1 MSTLGLIG
9 TDGKCYAWD
18 TRAEGY
24 GRGEG
29 VAALLLKPLDAAL
42 RDGDN
47 VHAVIRE
54 TGSNQDGKTTTITS
68 PSLESQVDLI
78 EDCYRRAGL
87 DISETG
93 YVEAHMT
100 GTLTGDAV
108 EAEALA
114 RTFGKSRE
122 AGNPVLVGSVKT
134 NIGHTEP
141 VSGLAAVI
149 KAIYTLKT
157 GLVAPNLN
165 YKETNPNIPLNDWNL
180 EVPTSLRPWPAD
192 KPLRASVNNFGYG
205 GTNAHVILES
215 IEPFRGLNGHANGVH
230 QHENGQ
236 ALIAEPE
243 SRVYVLSAKDSAA
256 TRDIASETVAY
267 IRRTTASDSAPS
279 PADLAYTLT
288 QRKTL
293 FPWVAAVR
301 ADSLTEL
308 ADQLESKALE
318 VNHATK
324 RPRLGFVFNGQ
335 GAQWHAMG
343 RELINAY
350 PVFGSSIRQAD
361 EILRDFGANW
371 SLQEELG
378 RDPKS
383 TRVSEV
389 NISQPISVALQLC
402 LVDLLES
409 WNIRPS
415 AVTSHS
421 SGEIAAAYAVGLL
434 TFKEALGVVYY
445 RGELALKHQ
454 KLSTVQGGMLAA
466 GIGPEEAE
474 KYIADTKAGRVVV
487 ACVNSPS
494 SVTLSGDLAGIDE
507 VLALLEEDGL
517 FARKLKVPLAYHS
530 HHMAAMAQDYTESL
544 RKTLCSPGSGWNG
557 VTFTSPVTGDVLT
570 DAESLS
576 PEHWVRNLTS
586 RVLFSQAFEKM
597 VFGANGFEGTSPS
610 SNIDVVV
617 EVGAHST
624 LSGPIR
630 QILGERKLPY
640 VSCLKRPSNA
650 VHTMQDLA
658 GKLISHGY
666 PVLSNAVNFPYCN
679 AKPIF
684 VDDLPTY
691 RWNHA
696 TRYWWEPRLN
706 KEIRYKPYQPHE
718 LLGTSLAG
726 ANGLA
731 HTWRNILRL
740 SDIPWLVDHQ
750 LESNV
755 VLPGASYVAMAI
767 EAARLVTD
775 ATEDSITGY
784 RLKEVDIRNAL
795 IVPESSTGVEM
806 QFSLRPYRNGDD
818 EYRGYFEFEV
828 SSLGVRDEW
837 ILNCTGYVFAELT
850 STANGS
856 SARKENPPQVSRDDA
871 FFLEG
876 TDVRNIKVEAVFSGL
891 RDMGFY
897 HGPMF
902 QNLVDSRTASGR
914 AITNLS
920 IAEVATASDGYVL
933 HPTTLDSIIQATY
946 SGLPEGTREKS
957 MVIPRSIQELYVPKG
972 VNRLSGE
979 KLRAFT
985 ELLGSS
991 RRGFTSSAT
1000 VVNPDGPK
1008 SDAVLRIDGFFG
1020 QAVPKSNL
1028 PDLEQQPAQIC
1039 STSTWKTDILHG
1051 IPDSVREPMEITLKD
1066 SERDFEKKLIRA
1078 SYIFIHDAVARLAGR
1093 SPESW
1098 EWHHKIFYDWMKK
1111 IVDLGNRGE
1120 LGPNS
1125 KRWAKTTKGMKQ
1137 KLVDELCA
1145 GDASGQL
1152 VARVGQNL
1160 ASIVSGD
1167 ITPLELM
1174 MEGNLLN
1181 QYYMDLPRLKN
1192 RTYKHL
1198 ATVSELYA
1206 ANMPGAKILEI
1217 GAGTG
1222 GATKIVLEAFNAG
1235 GSGSALGHYTFTDV
1249 SSGFFEAGRKKLHQW
1264 NSLMDFKKLDIETD
1278 PLTQSFE
1285 AGQYDIIVASMVLH
1299 ATKSLNRTMSNVR
1312 KLLRPGGK
1320 LVLVECTQDS
1330 LDSQLIFGTVPGWW
1344 LSEEPDRNMSPNA
1357 PLGTW
1362 VSVLKDTGYS
1372 GVDFEIGDCDDPS
1385 LQSTNIIISTAVQ
1398 DTSYPSQ
1405 ISIVDAGS
1413 APGPWLEELKHKIH
1427 AQTGVLPI
1435 IEDLHQ
1441 AVVSDE
1447 KVCVLTLDLGK
1458 PFLAEIDESSF
1469 NKLRDILAGSRGV
1482 LWLTRSD
1489 ASDVSEPQYELS
1501 TGLLRTLRQE
1511 DSTKRYIRL
1520 GFDEAPEA
1528 WTGSQIENAVRIFQ
1542 SGFDYNTDIYNI
1554 DFEYLVRDGIL
1565 HVPRVYPNPEQDA
1578 SIHDSEAGPTAALQ
1592 PFRPQEQDLVW
1603 DPELPGATT
1612 FTERL
1617 ATEDLAEG
1625 SVEVE
1630 SKALGISHRDVLA
1643 ASDQGHDG
1651 HDFAGV
1657 ISRLSPST
1665 GDQSGLKVGD
1675 RVCGIANGRFSTRG
1689 RAPTTTV
1696 VKIPDAMTWEEAAA
1710 FPTAFTTAY
1719 QALFRIARLQVGEK
1733 VLITDAAASSIGRAA
1748 VTLAKASG
1756 AEVFATYGAEAEQDL
1771 LVNNH
1776 GIDKSR
1782 LFGHF
1787 DAGFLA
1793 AVKAQTQG
1801 AGFAVVLR
1809 SLPESPFKSVAGCA
1823 ARFGRF
1829 VDVRLY
1835 DSESSDRVNTSYLAD
1850 GASYTRFHVSQFL
1863 GHKDEFVHEALVGS
1877 MRIFQSS
1884 EIPHPWNIDS
1894 LPLPDIGKA
1903 LKQSGEEPHRQIVL
1917 NAQEGGEVNVISRP
1931 FSLDDPDSSYLIV
1944 GGLGGIGRAVAL
1956 WLFEKGA
1963 KNIIVTSRK
1972 AESHPSAPELSSLA
1986 AAAGCR
1992 LLLRNCDTTQEAE
2005 LVALIKEASKEL
2017 PPIRGVINAAMVL
2030 DDTVV
2035 ERMSFTQWR
2044 RAVSAKVS
2052 TTLNLH
2058 NHLPDLSFFIMLSSV
2073 TGITGSVSQANY
2085 AVGNTFQDAFARYR
2099 TKHGQPAVALD
2110 LSAVASAGFVAEA
2123 GEAARSHIE
2132 KLGSISVEIDAVLKL
2147 VEAAIRNPLRKSAD
2161 ESQVIVGLA
2170 PWDSLADGAATRRDR
2185 RFGTLRLGVS
2195 RDTSGGE
2202 GDGAANSGAGSKSS
2216 AAAIQKSLGDIG
2228 SLTRGKA
2235 ESVIADATAD
2245 KLAGI
2250 FNVPESNIDH
2260 SLPLSQYGVDSLV
2273 AVDLRNW
2280 LSAAVKA
2287 KVSIFEILHNASLTE
2302 FAGLVVTKSEMLKGV
2317 VEEVAS
2323 K

>member
-1 MSTLGLIG
+1 MRNHIDERSENWTC
-9 TDGKCYAWD
+9 TD
-18 TRAEGY
+18 
-24 GRGEG
+24 
-29 VAALLLKPLDAAL
+29 ALF
-42 RDGDN
+42 
-47 VHAVIRE
+47 
-54 TGSNQDGKTTTITS
+54 T
-68 PSLESQVDLI
+68 
-78 EDCYRRAGL
+78 
-87 DISETG
+87 
-93 YVEAHMT
+93 
-100 GTLTGDAV
+100 
-108 EAEALA
+108 
-114 RTFGKSRE
+114 
-122 AGNPVLVGSVKT
+122 
-134 NIGHTEP
+134 
-141 VSGLAAVI
+141 
-149 KAIYTLKT
+149 
-157 GLVAPNLN
+157 
-165 YKETNPNIPLNDWNL
+165 
-180 EVPTSLRPWPAD
+180 
-192 KPLRASVNNFGYG
+192 
-205 GTNAHVILES
+205 
-215 IEPFRGLNGHANGVH
+215 
-230 QHENGQ
+230 
-236 ALIAEPE
+236 
-243 SRVYVLSAKDSAA
+243 
-256 TRDIASETVAY
+256 
-267 IRRTTASDSAPS
+267 
-279 PADLAYTLT
+279 
-288 QRKTL
+288 
-293 FPWVAAVR
+293 
-301 ADSLTEL
+301 
-308 ADQLESKALE
+308 
-318 VNHATK
+318 
-324 RPRLGFVFNGQ
+324 
-335 GAQWHAMG
+335 
-343 RELINAY
+343 
-350 PVFGSSIRQAD
+350 
-361 EILRDFGANW
+361 
-371 SLQEELG
+371 EELG
-378 RDPKS
+378 RDPKT

-409 WNIRPS
+409 WNVKPS

-434 TFKEALGVVYY
+434 TFKEALGVVYH
-445 RGELALKHQ
+445 RGELALKYQ
-454 KLSTVQGGMLAA
+454 KLSRVQGGMLAA
-466 GIGPEEAE
+466 GIGPEDAE

-494 SVTLSGDLAGIDE
+494 SVTLSGDLDGIDE

-530 HHMAAMAQDYTESL
+530 HHMAAMAQEYTESL
-544 RKTLCSPGSGWNG
+544 RKTLCSPGSSWNG
-557 VTFTSPVTGDVLT
+557 VTFTSPVTGDILT
-570 DAESLS
+570 DAETLS

-597 VFGANGFEGTSPS
+597 VFSGATPGAG
-610 SNIDVVV
+610 SNIDMVV

-658 GKLISHGY
+658 SKLISHGY
-666 PVLSNAVNFPYCN
+666 PVLPNAVNFPYCN
-679 AKPIF
+679 AKPTF
-684 VDDLPTY
+684 VQDLPTY

-706 KEIRYKPYQPHE
+706 KEIRYKPFQPHE

-726 ANGLA
+726 ANGLTS
-731 HTWRNILRL
+731 TWRNILRL

-775 ATEDSITGY
+775 ATEESITGY

-795 IVPESSTGVEM
+795 IVPESSTGVEV

-818 EYRGYFEFEV
+818 EYKDYFEFEV

-837 ILNCTGYVFAELT
+837 ILNCTGYVFAETT
-850 STANGS
+850 STAGGS
-856 SARKENPPQVSRDDA
+856 SVRKETPPQVPQDDSFFVKDTEVRDI
-871 FFLEG
+871 E
-876 TDVRNIKVEAVFSGL
+876 VEAVFSGL

-957 MVIPRSIQELYVPKG
+957 MVIPRSIQELYVPKR
-972 VNRLSGE
+972 VNRRSGE
-979 KLRAFT
+979 RLRTFT

-1000 VVNPDGPK
+1000 VVNPDNPRP
-1008 SDAVLRIDGFFG
+1008 DDVLRIDGFFG
-1020 QAVPKSNL
+1020 QAVPKSTL
-1028 PDLEQQPAQIC
+1028 PETEQQPAQIC
-1039 STSTWKTDILHG
+1039 STSTWKTEILHG
-1051 IPDSVREPMEITLKD
+1051 IPDSLREPMEITLRD
-1066 SERDFEKKLIRA
+1066 SERDFERKLIRA
-1078 SYIFIHDAVARLAGR
+1078 SYIFIHDAVAQLQGK

-1160 ASIVSGD
+1160 ASIVIGE

-1206 ANMPGAKILEI
+1206 ANIPGAKVLEI

-1222 GATKIVLEAFNAG
+1222 GATKIVLEAFSAG

-1249 SSGFFEAGRKKLHQW
+1249 SSGFFEAAKKKLHQW
-1264 NSLMDFKKLDIETD
+1264 TSLMDFKKLDIEAD

-1299 ATKSLNRTMSNVR
+1299 ATKSLNRTMSHVR

-1320 LVLVECTQDS
+1320 VVLVECTQDS

-1357 PLGTW
+1357 PLATW
-1362 VSVLKDTGYS
+1362 VSVLKDTGYT

-1385 LQSTNIIISTAVQ
+1385 LQSTSIIISTATQ

-1405 ISIVDAGS
+1405 ISIVHAGS
-1413 APGPWLEELKHKIH
+1413 APEPWLEELRHKIH
-1427 AQTGVLPI
+1427 TETGVLPI
-1435 IEDLHQ
+1435 LEHLTQ
-1441 AVVSDE
+1441 AVVSE
-1447 KVCVLTLDLGK
+1447 ERVCILTFDLSK

-1469 NKLRDILAGSRGV
+1469 TKLRDILAGSRGV
-1482 LWLTRSD
+1482 LWLSSSD
-1489 ASDVSEPQYELS
+1489 ASDVSDPQYELS

-1528 WTGSQIENAVRIFQ
+1528 WTSSQIENIVRIFQ
-1542 SGFDYNTDIYNI
+1542 SGFDYNTDISNI
-1554 DFEYLVRDGIL
+1554 DFEYLIRDGIL

-1592 PFRPQEQDLVW
+1592 PFRSQEQDLVW
-1603 DPELPGATT
+1603 DPELPGGST
-1612 FTERL
+1612 FTERFEI
-1617 ATEDLAEG
+1617 EDLAEG

-1657 ISRLSPST
+1657 ISRLSSST

-1675 RVCGIANGRFSTRG
+1675 RVCGIASGRFATKG

-1696 VKIPDAMTWEEAAA
+1696 VKIPDAMNWKEAAA
-1710 FPTAFTTAY
+1710 FPTAFATAY
-1719 QALFRIARLQVGEK
+1719 QALFGIARLQVGEK
-1733 VLITDAAASSIGRAA
+1733 VLVTDATASSIGRAA
-1748 VTLAKASG
+1748 VTLAKITG

-1771 LVNNH
+1771 LINNH
-1776 GIDKSR
+1776 GIDRSR

-1787 DAGFLA
+1787 DAEFLA
-1793 AVKAQTQG
+1793 AAKAQTQG
-1801 AGFAVVLR
+1801 AGFAVVIR

-1823 ARFGRF
+1823 ARFGRV
-1829 VDVRLY
+1829 VDVRLS
-1835 DSESSDRVNTSYLAD
+1835 DVESNDRVNTSYLAD

-1863 GHKDEFVHEALVGS
+1863 GPKDEFVHEALVGS

-1884 EIPHPWNIDS
+1884 DLPHPWNIDS
-1894 LPLPDIGKA
+1894 FSLPNIGKA

-1917 NAQEGGEVNVISRP
+1917 DLQEGGEINVSCSIMAPVDRLHVISNVTAQVIPRP

-1944 GGLGGIGRAVAL
+1944 GGLGGIGRAVAS

-1972 AESHPSAPELSSLA
+1972 AESHPSAPELSRLA

-1992 LLLRNCDTTQEAE
+1992 LLIRNCDTTQEAE
-2005 LVALIKEASKEL
+2005 LVALINEASKVL

-2030 DDTVV
+2030 DV
-2035 ERMSFTQWR
+2035 RHHPFPP
-2044 RAVSAKVS
+2044 
-2052 TTLNLH
+2052 LH
-2058 NHLPDLSFFIMLSSV
+2058 AD
-2073 TGITGSVSQANY
+2073 
-2085 AVGNTFQDAFARYR
+2085 TFQSPHAQNANTVYR
-2099 TKHGQPAVALD
+2099 
-2110 LSAVASAGFVAEA
+2110 
-2123 GEAARSHIE
+2123 I
-2132 KLGSISVEIDAVLKL
+2132 
-2147 VEAAIRNPLRKSAD
+2147 PL
-2161 ESQVIVGLA
+2161 
-2170 PWDSLADGAATRRDR
+2170 W
-2185 RFGTLRLGVS
+2185 
-2195 RDTSGGE
+2195 
-2202 GDGAANSGAGSKSS
+2202 
-2216 AAAIQKSLGDIG
+2216 
-2228 SLTRGKA
+2228 
-2235 ESVIADATAD
+2235 
-2245 KLAGI
+2245 
-2250 FNVPESNIDH
+2250 
-2260 SLPLSQYGVDSLV
+2260 
-2273 AVDLRNW
+2273 
-2280 LSAAVKA
+2280 
-2287 KVSIFEILHNASLTE
+2287 NA
-2302 FAGLVVTKSEMLKGV
+2302 
-2317 VEEVAS
+2317 
-2323 K
+2323 

>member
-1 MSTLGLIG
+1 MHTQCSAPPF
-9 TDGKCYAWD
+9 GKLMRSC
-18 TRAEGY
+18 
-24 GRGEG
+24 
-29 VAALLLKPLDAAL
+29 
-42 RDGDN
+42 
-47 VHAVIRE
+47 
-54 TGSNQDGKTTTITS
+54 
-68 PSLESQVDLI
+68 
-78 EDCYRRAGL
+78 
-87 DISETG
+87 
-93 YVEAHMT
+93 
-100 GTLTGDAV
+100 GTL
-108 EAEALA
+108 A
-114 RTFGKSRE
+114 R
-122 AGNPVLVGSVKT
+122 
-134 NIGHTEP
+134 IGHCK
-141 VSGLAAVI
+141 VCN
-149 KAIYTLKT
+149 YTDKSYE
-157 GLVAPNLN
+157 NL
-165 YKETNPNIPLNDWNL
+165 TCTD
-180 EVPTSLRPWPAD
+180 A
-192 KPLRASVNNFGYG
+192 
-205 GTNAHVILES
+205 
-215 IEPFRGLNGHANGVH
+215 
-230 QHENGQ
+230 Q
-236 ALIAEPE
+236 
-243 SRVYVLSAKDSAA
+243 SA
-256 TRDIASETVAY
+256 
-267 IRRTTASDSAPS
+267 
-279 PADLAYTLT
+279 
-288 QRKTL
+288 
-293 FPWVAAVR
+293 
-301 ADSLTEL
+301 
-308 ADQLESKALE
+308 
-318 VNHATK
+318 
-324 RPRLGFVFNGQ
+324 
-335 GAQWHAMG
+335 
-343 RELINAY
+343 
-350 PVFGSSIRQAD
+350 
-361 EILRDFGANW
+361 
-371 SLQEELG
+371 EELG
-378 RDPKS
+378 RDPQS

-434 TFKEALGVVYY
+434 TFEEALGVVYY

-454 KLSTVQGGMLAA
+454 KLSRVQGGMLAA
-466 GIGPEEAE
+466 GIGPEDAE
-474 KYIADTKAGRVVV
+474 KYIADAKSGRVVV

-494 SVTLSGDLAGIDE
+494 SVTLSGDLDGIDE
-507 VLALLEEDGL
+507 VLALLEEDGI

-544 RKTLCSPGSGWNG
+544 RKTLCTPGSVWNG
-557 VTFTSPVTGDVLT
+557 VTFTSPVTGDILT
-570 DAESLS
+570 DAKSLS

-586 RVLFSQAFEKM
+586 RVLFSQAFDKM
-597 VFGANGFEGTSPS
+597 VFGPTPGSG
-610 SNIDVVV
+610 SNIDMVV

-658 GKLISHGY
+658 SKLISHGY
-666 PVLSNAVNFPYCN
+666 PVQSNAVNFPYCN
-679 AKPIF
+679 AKPAF
-684 VDDLPTY
+684 VHDLPTY

-706 KEIRYKPYQPHE
+706 KEIRYKPFQPHE

-731 HTWRNILRL
+731 STWRNILRL

-775 ATEDSITGY
+775 ATEENIIGY

-806 QFSLRPYRNGDD
+806 QFTLRPCRNGDE

-837 ILNCTGYVFAELT
+837 ILNCTGYVLAEVT
-850 STANGS
+850 S
-856 SARKENPPQVSRDDA
+856 SAGESSVPREAPPQVPRDDQ
-871 FFLEG
+871 FFEKN
-876 TDVRNIKVEAVFSGL
+876 TDVRHIEVETVFSGL

-972 VNRLSGE
+972 VNRNSGE

-991 RRGFTSSAT
+991 RRGFTSAVS
-1000 VVNPDGPK
+1000 VISPDNSK
-1008 SDAVLRIDGFFG
+1008 AEAVLRIDGFFG
-1020 QAVPKSNL
+1020 QAVPKSTL
-1028 PDLEQQPAQIC
+1028 EETEQQPAQIC
-1039 STSTWKTDILHG
+1039 STSTWKTEILHG
-1051 IPDSVREPMEITLKD
+1051 IPDSVRKPMEITLKD

-1078 SYIFIHDAVARLAGR
+1078 SYIFIHDAVAQLEGK

-1160 ASIVSGD
+1160 ASIVSGE

-1206 ANMPGAKILEI
+1206 ANIPGAKVLEI

-1222 GATKIVLEAFNAG
+1222 GATKIVLEAFSAG

-1249 SSGFFEAGRKKLHQW
+1249 SSGFFEAGKKKLHQW
-1264 NSLMDFKKLDIETD
+1264 NSLMDFKKLDIEAD

-1285 AGQYDIIVASMVLH
+1285 ASQYDIIVASMALH

-1320 LVLVECTQDS
+1320 LVLVEATQDS

-1362 VSVLKDTGYS
+1362 DSVLKDTGYS

-1385 LQSTNIIISTAVQ
+1385 LQSTSIIISTATQ

-1405 ISIVDAGS
+1405 VSIVDAGS
-1413 APGPWLEELKHKIH
+1413 APGPWLEELRQKIH

-1435 IEDLHQ
+1435 IEDLSQ
-1441 AVVSDE
+1441 AVVSED
-1447 KVCVLTLDLGK
+1447 KAFVLTLDLGR

-1469 NKLRDILAGSRGV
+1469 TKLRDILSGSCGV
-1482 LWLTRSD
+1482 LWLSRSD
-1489 ASDVSEPQYELS
+1489 ASDISEPQYELS

-1520 GFDEAPEA
+1520 GFDEAPGA
-1528 WTGSQIENAVRIFQ
+1528 WTGSQVENIVRIFQ
-1542 SGFDYNTDIYNI
+1542 SGFDYNTDISNI

-1578 SIHDSEAGPTAALQ
+1578 SIHDSEAGPTPALQ
-1592 PFRPQEQDLVW
+1592 LFQPLEQDLVW
-1603 DPELPGATT
+1603 DPELPGGTT
-1612 FTERL
+1612 FTEVL
-1617 ATEDLAEG
+1617 NMDELAEG

-1630 SKALGISHRDVLA
+1630 SKALCISHRDVLA

-1657 ISRLSPST
+1657 ISRLSQPP

-1675 RVCGIANGRFSTRG
+1675 RVCGIAGGRFATRG
-1689 RAPTTTV
+1689 RASTTTV

-1710 FPTAFTTAY
+1710 FPTAFTSAY
-1719 QALFRIARLQVGEK
+1719 QALFGIAKLQAGEK
-1733 VLITDAAASSIGRAA
+1733 VLVTDAAASSIGRAA
-1748 VTLAKASG
+1748 VTLAKAVR
-1756 AEVFATYGAEAEQDL
+1756 AEVFATYGAEAEQDP

-1776 GIDKSR
+1776 GIDKNR

-1793 AVKAQTQG
+1793 AAKTQTQG

-1809 SLPESPFKSVAGCA
+1809 SLPESPFKSVAGCV

-1829 VDVRLY
+1829 VDIRL
-1835 DSESSDRVNTSYLAD
+1835 SNAESSDRVNTSYFAD

-1863 GHKDEFVHEALVGS
+1863 RHKDEFVHEALVGS
-1877 MRIFQSS
+1877 MRIFQNSDL
-1884 EIPHPWNIDS
+1884 PHPWNIDS
-1894 LPLPDIGKA
+1894 FPLSNIGKA
-1903 LKQSGEEPHRQIVL
+1903 LKQSGEEPHKQIVL
-1917 NAQEGGEVNVISRP
+1917 DVQEGGEVNVSYSTMATDDRLHVFSNVTVQVIPRP

-1944 GGLGGIGRAVAL
+1944 GGLGGIGRAVAS
-1956 WLFEKGA
+1956 WLFDKGA

-1972 AESHPSAPELSSLA
+1972 AESHPSAPELSRLA

-2005 LVALIKEASKEL
+2005 LVTLINEASKDL

-2030 DDTVV
+2030 D
-2035 ERMSFTQWR
+2035 
-2044 RAVSAKVS
+2044 VSRH
-2052 TTLNLH
+2052 LLH
-2058 NHLPDLSFFIMLSSV
+2058 HSMLILP
-2073 TGITGSVSQANY
+2073 N
-2085 AVGNTFQDAFARYR
+2085 
-2099 TKHGQPAVALD
+2099 
-2110 LSAVASAGFVAEA
+2110 
-2123 GEAARSHIE
+2123 
-2132 KLGSISVEIDAVLKL
+2132 
-2147 VEAAIRNPLRKSAD
+2147 
-2161 ESQVIVGLA
+2161 
-2170 PWDSLADGAATRRDR
+2170 SLAHKTLTQCTGYRCGAHDLHPMAPC
-2185 RFGTLRLGVS
+2185 RLGQGFH
-2195 RDTSGGE
+2195 D
-2202 GDGAANSGAGSKSS
+2202 
-2216 AAAIQKSLGDIG
+2216 L
-2228 SLTRGKA
+2228 
-2235 ESVIADATAD
+2235 ES
-2245 KLAGI
+2245 
-2250 FNVPESNIDH
+2250 P
-2260 SLPLSQYGVDSLV
+2260 
-2273 AVDLRNW
+2273 
-2280 LSAAVKA
+2280 
-2287 KVSIFEILHNASLTE
+2287 
-2302 FAGLVVTKSEMLKGV
+2302 
-2317 VEEVAS
+2317 
-2323 K
+2323 